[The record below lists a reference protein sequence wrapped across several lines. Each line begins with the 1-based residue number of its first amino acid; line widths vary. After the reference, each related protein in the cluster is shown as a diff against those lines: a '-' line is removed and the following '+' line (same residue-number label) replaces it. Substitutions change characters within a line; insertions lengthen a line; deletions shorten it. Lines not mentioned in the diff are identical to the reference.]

1 MKQHTIDTL
10 HRVLVRKSDTVNL
23 ERLWSPAFINYGIS
37 SGIFYMT
44 QYVLVAALPIILTAE
59 LGGTVL
65 DAGLAMTYF
74 QIGTILCRPFAGRL
88 IDGLDK
94 RIILLISSVLFFI
107 IMGLFNLTTSLQ
119 TIFVLRG
126 IHGAIFAL
134 GTTVMAALAVVVLPA
149 SRKGEGINMFAVFS
163 NIAMVLGPAVGLYTL
178 QAYGSSALYIFLTI
192 MTALAFILSNVIRL
206 PKELAKPKQKSSK
219 GWSISQFIEKRSLP
233 WALMGLFIG
242 FTYSG
247 VLVFIPIELNSMG
260 AGVWGSVFFA
270 LFALMIIISR
280 PLVGKVYARY
290 GSRFVIYPGVGLF
303 IVGLAILGVV
313 STPVGIICTAPLLGL
328 GYGAAQPAFQAL
340 AVQSAPIERAGV
352 STATYFLALDI
363 AVGAGSVI
371 LALIANAL
379 GYQSLYQITSLIMI
393 IALAL
398 YHFVIRKH
406 SYIGE

>member
-1 MKQHTIDTL
+1 M
-10 HRVLVRKSDTVNL
+10 SS
-23 ERLWSPAFINYGIS
+23 ERLWSPAFINYGVS

-59 LGGTVL
+59 LGGSAL

-94 RIILLISSVLFFI
+94 RIILLISSALFFV

-126 IHGAIFAL
+126 LHGAIFAL

-163 NIAMVLGPAVGLYTL
+163 NIAMVLGPAVGLYAL
-178 QAYGSSALYIFLTI
+178 QAYGSSALYMFLTI
-192 MTALAFILSNVIRL
+192 MTAFAFVLSNVIRL
-206 PKELAKPKQKSSK
+206 PKELAKPKQKTSK
-219 GWSISQFIEKRSLP
+219 GWSISRFIEKRSLP

-303 IVGLAILGVV
+303 IIGLAILGVV

-379 GYQSLYQITSLIMI
+379 GYQYLYQITSLIMI

-406 SYIGE
+406 SYVVE

>member
-1 MKQHTIDTL
+1 MNTD
-10 HRVLVRKSDTVNL
+10 
-23 ERLWSPAFINYGIS
+23 RLWSPAFINYGVS

-59 LGGTVL
+59 LGGSAL

-94 RIILLISSVLFFI
+94 RIILLISSALFFV

-126 IHGAIFAL
+126 LHGAIFAL

-163 NIAMVLGPAVGLYTL
+163 NIAMVLGPAVGLYAL
-178 QAYGSSALYIFLTI
+178 QAYGSSALYMFLTI
-192 MTALAFILSNVIRL
+192 MTALAFVLSNVIRL
-206 PKELAKPKQKSSK
+206 PKELAKPKQKTSK

-247 VLVFIPIELNSMG
+247 VLVFIPIELNSIG
-260 AGVWGSVFFA
+260 AGIWGSVFFA

-379 GYQSLYQITSLIMI
+379 GYQYLYQITSLIMI

-398 YHFVIRKH
+398 YHFAIRKH
-406 SYIGE
+406 SYVAE

>member
-1 MKQHTIDTL
+1 M
-10 HRVLVRKSDTVNL
+10 SS
-23 ERLWSPAFINYGIS
+23 ERLWSPAFINYGVS

-59 LGGTVL
+59 LGGTAL

-94 RIILLISSVLFFI
+94 RIILLISSALFFV
-107 IMGLFNLTTSLQ
+107 IMELFNLTTSLQ

-126 IHGAIFAL
+126 LHGAIFAL

-163 NIAMVLGPAVGLYTL
+163 NIAMVLGPAVGLYAL
-178 QAYGSSALYIFLTI
+178 QAYGSSALYIFLTG
-192 MTALAFILSNVIRL
+192 MTALALILSNIIRL

-219 GWSISQFIEKRSLP
+219 GWHLSQFIEKRSLP

-260 AGVWGSVFFA
+260 TGVWGSVFFA

-280 PLVGKVYARY
+280 PLVGKVYARF
-290 GSRFVIYPGVGLF
+290 GSKFVIYPGVALF
-303 IVGLAILGVV
+303 ILGLSALGIVT
-313 STPVGIICTAPLLGL
+313 TPIGIICTAPLLGL

-363 AVGAGSVI
+363 AVGAGSVV

-379 GYQSLYQITSLIMI
+379 GYQYLYQITALIMVV
-393 IALAL
+393 ALAL

-406 SYIGE
+406 SYIAE

>member
-1 MKQHTIDTL
+1 M
-10 HRVLVRKSDTVNL
+10 SS
-23 ERLWSPAFINYGIS
+23 ERLWSPAFINYGVS

-59 LGGTVL
+59 LGGTAL

-126 IHGAIFAL
+126 LHGAIFAL
-134 GTTVMAALAVVVLPA
+134 GTTVMSALAVVVLPA

-163 NIAMVLGPAVGLYTL
+163 NIAMVLGPAVGLYVL

-192 MTALAFILSNVIRL
+192 MTALAFILGNVIRL
-206 PKELAKPKQKSSK
+206 PKELAKSKQKSSK

-406 SYIGE
+406 SYIAE

>member
-1 MKQHTIDTL
+1 MNTD
-10 HRVLVRKSDTVNL
+10 
-23 ERLWSPAFINYGIS
+23 RLWSPAFINYGVS

-59 LGGTVL
+59 LGGSAL

-94 RIILLISSVLFFI
+94 RIILLISSALFFV

-126 IHGAIFAL
+126 LHGAIFAL

-163 NIAMVLGPAVGLYTL
+163 NIAMVLGPAVGLYAL
-178 QAYGSSALYIFLTI
+178 QAYGSSALYMFLTI
-192 MTALAFILSNVIRL
+192 MTAFAFVLSNVIRL
-206 PKELAKPKQKSSK
+206 PKELAKPKQKTSK
-219 GWSISQFIEKRSLP
+219 GWSISRFIEKRSLP

-303 IVGLAILGVV
+303 IIGLAILGVV

-379 GYQSLYQITSLIMI
+379 GYQYLYQITSLIMI

-406 SYIGE
+406 SYVAE

>member
-1 MKQHTIDTL
+1 MNTD
-10 HRVLVRKSDTVNL
+10 
-23 ERLWSPAFINYGIS
+23 RLWSPAFTNYGVS

-59 LGGTVL
+59 LGGSAL

-94 RIILLISSVLFFI
+94 RIILLISSALFFV

-126 IHGAIFAL
+126 LHGAIFAL

-163 NIAMVLGPAVGLYTL
+163 NIAMVLGPAVGLYAL
-178 QAYGSSALYIFLTI
+178 QAYGSSALYMFLTI
-192 MTALAFILSNVIRL
+192 MTALAFVLSNVIRL
-206 PKELAKPKQKSSK
+206 PKELAKPKQKTSK

-379 GYQSLYQITSLIMI
+379 GYQYLYQITSLIMI

-406 SYIGE
+406 SYVAE

>member
-1 MKQHTIDTL
+1 MNTD
-10 HRVLVRKSDTVNL
+10 
-23 ERLWSPAFINYGIS
+23 RLWSPAFINYGVS

-44 QYVLVAALPIILTAE
+44 QYVLVAALPIILTSE
-59 LGGTVL
+59 LGGSAL

-94 RIILLISSVLFFI
+94 RVILLISSALFFV

-126 IHGAIFAL
+126 LHGAIFAL

-163 NIAMVLGPAVGLYTL
+163 NIAMVLGPAVGLYAL
-178 QAYGSSALYIFLTI
+178 QAYGSSALYMFLTI

-206 PKELAKPKQKSSK
+206 PKELAKPKQKKSK

-270 LFALMIIISR
+270 IFALMIIISR

-363 AVGAGSVI
+363 AVGVGSVI

-379 GYQSLYQITSLIMI
+379 GYQYLYQITSLIMI

-398 YHFVIRKH
+398 YHFAIRKH
-406 SYIGE
+406 SYVVE

>member
-1 MKQHTIDTL
+1 M
-10 HRVLVRKSDTVNL
+10 SS
-23 ERLWSPAFINYGIS
+23 ERLWSPAFINYGVS

-59 LGGTVL
+59 LGGTAL

-219 GWSISQFIEKRSLP
+219 GWSISQFIEKRSLL

-406 SYIGE
+406 SYIAE